1 MYGKLHGACL
11 YGIDGVLIEVETD
24 LSNGLPQTA
33 IIGLPDSAI
42 REAVERVRAAIK
54 NCGFKYPSQR
64 VTINL
69 APADLRKEGS
79 SFDFAIALG
88 LLTTSGQVVLPAGER
103 TLFIGEL
110 ALDGSIR
117 PVNGVLS
124 MVDLAKREGFHSVL
138 LPEEN
143 AGEARL
149 ITGIRIY
156 AVRHLMDLIPAKD
169 HAQYIIER
177 QSKDRNSNYLPD
189 PIQGELINQVT
200 NQITK
205 QAIAPAPNPVSNQVE
220 NHDHGKRITARQ
232 QIIIHSYDHLPQ
244 ADQIP
249 MREVK
254 EMIDVMEDYS
264 DVLGQLHAK
273 RALVIAAAGMHN
285 IVLIGPPGAGKT
297 MLIRRLPSILPPLTE
312 KEALEVTKIY
322 SAAGK
327 WKESSPHLMNIRPFR
342 SPHHTISAAGLVG
355 GGGIP
360 KPGEISLA
368 HRGILFLDELPEFS
382 RHVLEVLRQPLE
394 DRNVTISRS
403 RAVFKYPAH
412 FLLAA
417 SMNPCHCGF
426 FGSDTQHQRCTC
438 SPAAVARYRSRISGP
453 LLDRIDLQLEVSQP
467 KDWREEKESLSSAEM
482 RRQVL
487 AAQAIQ
493 IDRYSKLPFSWNSE
507 LSGQMLRKYAVLE
520 HNAAELLDQTMDALG
535 LSMRAYDRILKL
547 SRTIA
552 DLNQSEKITVSH
564 VAEAIQYRNMDRAH
578 ASFSEE

>member
-79 SFDFAIALG
+79 SFDLAIAIG
-88 LLTTSGQVVLPAGER
+88 LLTTSEQVVLPVGER

-124 MVDLAKREGFHSVL
+124 MVDLAKREGFNSVL
-138 LPEEN
+138 LPQEN
-143 AGEARL
+143 ANEARL

-156 AVRHLMDLIPAKD
+156 AIRHLADLIPIED
-169 HAQYIIER
+169 RAQGTVDS
-177 QSKDRNSNYLPD
+177 QGTNHSCTASK
-189 PIQGELINQVT
+189 QVM
-200 NQITK
+200 IC
-205 QAIAPAPNPVSNQVE
+205 
-220 NHDHGKRITARQ
+220 
-232 QIIIHSYDHLPQ
+232 SYDHLPQ
-244 ADQIP
+244 AEHIP
-249 MREVK
+249 LCEK
-254 EMIDVMEDYS
+254 EEITSNMEDYS

-285 IVLIGPPGAGKT
+285 ILLMGPPGAGKT

-312 KEALEVTKIY
+312 KEALEVTKVY

-355 GGGIP
+355 GGGVP

-394 DRNVTISRS
+394 DHNVTISRS

-417 SMNPCHCGF
+417 SLNPCHCGF
-426 FGSDTQHQRCTC
+426 FGNDTEHQRCTC

-493 IDRYSKLPFSWNSE
+493 IHRYSKLPFSWNSE

-520 HNAAELLDQTMDALG
+520 QNAAELLDQTMDALG

-552 DLNQSEKITVSH
+552 DLHDSEKILTSH
-564 VAEAIQYRNMDRAH
+564 VAEAIQYRHMDRTN
-578 ASFSEE
+578 ASFPES

>member
-79 SFDFAIALG
+79 SFDLAIALG
-88 LLTTSGQVVLPAGER
+88 LLTTSGQVVLPVGER

-124 MVDLAKREGFHSVL
+124 MVDLAKREGFDSVL
-138 LPEEN
+138 LPQEN
-143 AGEARL
+143 ASEARL
-149 ITGIRIY
+149 IADIRIY
-156 AVRHLMDLIPAKD
+156 AIHHLVDLIPVNEHVQD
-169 HAQYIIER
+169 T
-177 QSKDRNSNYLPD
+177 PD
-189 PIQGELINQVT
+189 GQVT
-200 NQITK
+200 NQNCTASK
-205 QAIAPAPNPVSNQVE
+205 QV
-220 NHDHGKRITARQ
+220 
-232 QIIIHSYDHLPQ
+232 IIHSYDHLSQ
-244 ADQIP
+244 AEHIALCEQ
-249 MREVK
+249 E
-254 EMIDVMEDYS
+254 ELASNMEDYS

-285 IVLIGPPGAGKT
+285 ILLMGPPGAGKT
-297 MLIRRLPSILPPLTE
+297 MLIRRLSSILPPLTE
-312 KEALEVTKIY
+312 KESLEVTKVY

-327 WKESSPHLMNIRPFR
+327 WKESSPHLMHVRPFR

-394 DRNVTISRS
+394 DHNVTISRS

-417 SMNPCHCGF
+417 SLNPCHCGF
-426 FGSDTQHQRCTC
+426 FGNDTEHQRCTC

-467 KDWREEKESLSSAEM
+467 KDWREEKESLSSADM
-482 RRQVL
+482 RKQVL
-487 AAQAIQ
+487 AARAIQ
-493 IDRYSKLPFSWNSE
+493 IRRYSKLPFSWNSE
-507 LSGQMLRKYAVLE
+507 LSGQLLRKYAVLE
-520 HNAAELLDQTMDALG
+520 QNAAELLDQTMDALG

-552 DLNQSEKITVSH
+552 DLHESEKITTSH
-564 VAEAIQYRNMDRAH
+564 VAEAIQYRQMDRAN
-578 ASFSEE
+578 SNFPEM

>member
-169 HAQYIIER
+169 HAQYAIEG
-177 QSKDRNSNYLPD
+177 QSKDQNSNYLPD
-189 PIQGELINQVT
+189 PINDELTNQVT
-200 NQITK
+200 NKVIK
-205 QAIAPAPNPVSNQVE
+205 QAIDPAPNPVSNQA
-220 NHDHGKRITARQ
+220 HDQGKRVTARQ
-232 QIIIHSYDHLPQ
+232 QIIIHAYDHLPQ
-244 ADQIP
+244 ADQIS
-249 MREVK
+249 MREAK

-285 IVLIGPPGAGKT
+285 IILIGPPGAGKT

-438 SPAAVARYRSRISGP
+438 SPSAVARYRSRISGP

-487 AAQAIQ
+487 AAQRIQ

-520 HNAAELLDQTMDALG
+520 LNAAELLDQTMDALG

-564 VAEAIQYRNMDRAH
+564 VAEAIQYRNMDRAY

>member
-79 SFDFAIALG
+79 SFDLAIALG
-88 LLTTSGQVVLPAGER
+88 LLTTSGQVVLPVGER

-124 MVDLAKREGFHSVL
+124 MVDLAKREGFDSVL
-138 LPEEN
+138 LPQEN
-143 AGEARL
+143 ASEARL
-149 ITGIRIY
+149 IADIRIY
-156 AVRHLMDLIPAKD
+156 AIRHLVDLIPVNEHVQD
-169 HAQYIIER
+169 T
-177 QSKDRNSNYLPD
+177 PD
-189 PIQGELINQVT
+189 GQVT
-200 NQITK
+200 NQNCTASK
-205 QAIAPAPNPVSNQVE
+205 QV
-220 NHDHGKRITARQ
+220 
-232 QIIIHSYDHLPQ
+232 IIHSYDHLSQ
-244 ADQIP
+244 AEHIALCEQ
-249 MREVK
+249 E
-254 EMIDVMEDYS
+254 ELASNMEDYS

-285 IVLIGPPGAGKT
+285 ILLMGPPGAGKT
-297 MLIRRLPSILPPLTE
+297 MLIRRLSSILPPLTE
-312 KEALEVTKIY
+312 KESLEVTKVY

-327 WKESSPHLMNIRPFR
+327 WKESSPHLMHVRPFR

-394 DRNVTISRS
+394 DHNVTISRS

-417 SMNPCHCGF
+417 SLNPCHCGF
-426 FGSDTQHQRCTC
+426 FGNDTEHQRCTC

-467 KDWREEKESLSSAEM
+467 KDWREEKESLSSADM
-482 RRQVL
+482 RKQVL
-487 AAQAIQ
+487 AARAIQ
-493 IDRYSKLPFSWNSE
+493 IRRYSKLPFSWNSE
-507 LSGQMLRKYAVLE
+507 LSGQLLRKYAVLE
-520 HNAAELLDQTMDALG
+520 QNAAELLDQTMDALG

-552 DLNQSEKITVSH
+552 DLHESEKITTSH
-564 VAEAIQYRNMDRAH
+564 VAEAIQYRQMDRAN
-578 ASFSEE
+578 SNFPEM

>member
-79 SFDFAIALG
+79 SFDLAIALG
-88 LLTTSGQVVLPAGER
+88 LLTTSEQIVLPVEER

-124 MVDLAKREGFHSVL
+124 MVDLAKREGFDSVL
-138 LPEEN
+138 LPQEN
-143 AGEARL
+143 ASEARL
-149 ITGIRIY
+149 ITDIRIY
-156 AVRHLMDLIPAKD
+156 AIRHLTDLIPVND
-169 HAQYIIER
+169 YAQGTSEG
-177 QSKDRNSNYLPD
+177 QMTNENCAASK
-189 PIQGELINQVT
+189 QVM
-200 NQITK
+200 
-205 QAIAPAPNPVSNQVE
+205 
-220 NHDHGKRITARQ
+220 
-232 QIIIHSYDHLPQ
+232 IHSYDHLPQ
-244 ADQIP
+244 AEHVP
-249 MREVK
+249 LREQEVLASN
-254 EMIDVMEDYS
+254 MEDYS

-285 IVLIGPPGAGKT
+285 ILLMGPPGAGKT

-312 KEALEVTKIY
+312 KESLEVTKVY

-327 WKESSPHLMNIRPFR
+327 WKESSPHLMHIRPFR
-342 SPHHTISAAGLVG
+342 APHHTISAAGLVG

-394 DRNVTISRS
+394 DHQVTISRS

-417 SMNPCHCGF
+417 SLNPCHCGF
-426 FGSDTQHQRCTC
+426 FGTDTEHQRCTC

-467 KDWREEKESLSSAEM
+467 KDWREERESLSSADM
-482 RRQVL
+482 RKQVL
-487 AAQAIQ
+487 AARAIQ
-493 IDRYSKLPFSWNSE
+493 IHRYSKLPFSWNSE

-520 HNAAELLDQTMDALG
+520 QNAAELLDQTMDALG

-552 DLNQSEKITVSH
+552 DLHESEKIKTSH
-564 VAEAIQYRNMDRAH
+564 VAEAIQYRHMDRAN
-578 ASFSEE
+578 SNFLEM

>member
-79 SFDFAIALG
+79 SFDLAIALG
-88 LLTTSGQVVLPAGER
+88 LLTTSGQVVLPDGER

-143 AGEARL
+143 AREARL
-149 ITGIRIY
+149 ITDIRIY
-156 AVRHLMDLIPAKD
+156 AIRHLTDLIPVKD
-169 HAQYIIER
+169 HVQYTGEE
-177 QSKDRNSNYLPD
+177 QPTDLSSN
-189 PIQGELINQVT
+189 
-200 NQITK
+200 
-205 QAIAPAPNPVSNQVE
+205 PAPLPAYDQSMNELANQMKDSVSNTAI
-220 NHDHGKRITARQ
+220 NHTAKPSQEKHTARQ
-232 QIIIHSYDHLPQ
+232 QVIIHSYDHLTQ
-244 ADQIP
+244 AEHVP
-249 MREVK
+249 LREEK
-254 EMIDVMEDYS
+254 EIISSMEDYS

-285 IVLIGPPGAGKT
+285 IMLMGPPGAGKT

-417 SMNPCHCGF
+417 SLNPCHCGF
-426 FGSDTQHQRCTC
+426 FGSDMEHQRCTC

-493 IDRYSKLPFSWNSE
+493 IHRYGKLPFSWNSE

-520 HNAAELLDQTMDALG
+520 QSAAKLLNQTMDALG

-552 DLNQSEKITVSH
+552 DLNESEKIKASH
-564 VAEAIQYRNMDRAH
+564 VAEAIQYRNMDRAS
-578 ASFSEE
+578 ASLLES

>member
-79 SFDFAIALG
+79 SFDLAIALG
-88 LLTTSGQVVLPAGER
+88 LLTTSEQVVLPVRER

-124 MVDLAKREGFHSVL
+124 MVDLAKREGFNSVL
-138 LPEEN
+138 LPQEN
-143 AGEARL
+143 ASEARL

-156 AVRHLMDLIPAKD
+156 AIRHLADLIP
-169 HAQYIIER
+169 IEER
-177 QSKDRNSNYLPD
+177 AHGTVDSPA
-189 PIQGELINQVT
+189 T
-200 NQITK
+200 NQSYTASK
-205 QAIAPAPNPVSNQVE
+205 QVMIC
-220 NHDHGKRITARQ
+220 
-232 QIIIHSYDHLPQ
+232 SYDHLPQ
-244 ADQIP
+244 AEHIP
-249 MREVK
+249 LCEK
-254 EMIDVMEDYS
+254 EGITSNMEDYS

-285 IVLIGPPGAGKT
+285 ILLMGPPGAGKT

-312 KEALEVTKIY
+312 KEALEVTKVY

-394 DRNVTISRS
+394 DHNVTISRS

-417 SMNPCHCGF
+417 SLNPCHCGF
-426 FGSDTQHQRCTC
+426 FGNDTEHQRCTC

-493 IDRYSKLPFSWNSE
+493 IHRYSKLPFSWNSE

-520 HNAAELLDQTMDALG
+520 KNAAELLDQTMDALG

-552 DLNQSEKITVSH
+552 DLHDSDKILTSH
-564 VAEAIQYRNMDRAH
+564 VAEAIQYRHMDRAN
-578 ASFSEE
+578 ASFHES

>member
-79 SFDFAIALG
+79 SFDLAIALG
-88 LLTTSGQVVLPAGER
+88 LLTTSGQVILPVGER

-143 AGEARL
+143 AREARL
-149 ITGIRIY
+149 ITNIRIY
-156 AVRHLMDLIPAKD
+156 AIRHLTDLIPVKD
-169 HAQYIIER
+169 HAQYTGGG
-177 QSKDRNSNYLPD
+177 QPTDLSS
-189 PIQGELINQVT
+189 
-200 NQITK
+200 
-205 QAIAPAPNPVSNQVE
+205 NPVPLPAYDQSMNEVANQMIDSVSN
-220 NHDHGKRITARQ
+220 TARQ
-232 QIIIHSYDHLPQ
+232 QVIIHSYDHLTQ
-244 ADQIP
+244 AEHVP
-249 MREVK
+249 LREEK
-254 EMIDVMEDYS
+254 EIISSMEDYS

-285 IVLIGPPGAGKT
+285 ILLMGPPGAGKT

-403 RAVFKYPAH
+403 RAVFKFPAH

-417 SMNPCHCGF
+417 SLNPCHCGF
-426 FGSDTQHQRCTC
+426 FGSDMEHQRCTC

-493 IDRYSKLPFSWNSE
+493 IHRYGKLPFSWNSE

-520 HNAAELLDQTMDALG
+520 QSAAELLNQTMDTLG

-552 DLNQSEKITVSH
+552 DLNESEKIKASH
-564 VAEAIQYRNMDRAH
+564 VAEAIQYRNMDRSSANLL
-578 ASFSEE
+578 EG